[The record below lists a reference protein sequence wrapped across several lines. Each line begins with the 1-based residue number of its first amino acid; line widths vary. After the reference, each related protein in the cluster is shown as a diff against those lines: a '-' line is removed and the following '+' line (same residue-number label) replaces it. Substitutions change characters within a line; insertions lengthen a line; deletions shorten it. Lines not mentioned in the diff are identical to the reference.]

1 MNDAPKDA
9 GQGYPEAGRS
19 IMPASGNSIG
29 AVGSSYGSVDLGLS
43 ENEGNDLAVT
53 LRQYLHIVIKHRW
66 IILSCILAAMALG
79 AVKALITTPLYSSTV
94 RIQIDREP
102 TKLLEQ
108 GSAAPQE
115 EGGQDFLKTQFE
127 LLKSLGM
134 AERVASQLRLN
145 EDKEFLMGG
154 ASLSDLISG
163 LLSRSS
169 KQNTPSPADLQ
180 EKAIAIISSN
190 VDIKPVPGSRL
201 VDVTYFD
208 PYPAAAQRIA
218 KAYAEAY
225 VASTVDKRFQ
235 ANAYAKT
242 FLEDQIK
249 QLKLRL
255 EESEKASLEFAEK
268 EKIVEVNDKA
278 SIAENNL
285 AAANSALGQL
295 ISERIKNEQLWRQI
309 ESTSGI
315 NLPQFLTNKV
325 IEDLRSKRK
334 ELETEY
340 QENLGSFKPGYPV
353 MMQIANKI
361 KETDKQIATEVD
373 AVRKSHKAAFEAAL
387 GQEDEMKQRVEKLRE
402 EVLDLQ
408 KKSIQYNI
416 LKREVETNQ
425 GLYNNLLQRYKE
437 VDIAG
442 GSAASN
448 VFIVDRAGYP
458 KYPAIPNIPRTL
470 MVSFI
475 VGLVLGIGA
484 SYLIEMLDDRIRAP
498 EEIEQVSGLATL
510 GIIPRA
516 ASDDETGEALD
527 DPRSS
532 MSEAYR
538 SFATALQFATESGLP
553 RSISITSAGPG
564 EGKSTTVLAVARHFA
579 QMGLRVLLID
589 GDLRRPSLH
598 VKQRLDNSVG
608 LSNLLTGASL
618 PPEVIQKTDLP
629 NLAFIASGP
638 LPPNAADLLSG
649 TRIFSLISLGS
660 EVFDLIIFDSP
671 PLLGLADAQL
681 IGSATAAT
689 VFVVGAGEQRKGV
702 IRSALRR
709 LQLGRVKVAGAVLT
723 KFHAK
728 TVGYTYAYSYKY
740 GYSYGDEPYSY
751 SKSPVVAS
759 KGHRKLPGR
768 A

>member
-1 MNDAPKDA
+1 MNDAERDA
-9 GQGYPEAGRS
+9 IQGLPEAGRS
-19 IMPASGNSIG
+19 IMPVGGYAVGP
-29 AVGSSYGSVDLGLS
+29 VGSSYGPVDFGVS
-43 ENEGNDLAVT
+43 EVEGNDLAVT
-53 LRQYLHIVIKHRW
+53 IRKYLHVVLKHRW
-66 IILSCILAAMALG
+66 IILSCVLAVTALG

-102 TKLLEQ
+102 SKFLEQ
-108 GSAAPQE
+108 ASAAPQE

-127 LLKSLGM
+127 LLKSRGM

-145 EDKEFLMGG
+145 EDSEFLREGLSLGG
-154 ASLSDLISG
+154 FIRS
-163 LLSRSS
+163 LLSG
-169 KQNTPSPADLQ
+169 SPETHSPKEQQ
-180 EKAIAIISSN
+180 EKAITIISLN

-201 VDVTYFD
+201 VDVTYLA
-208 PYPAAAQRIA
+208 PLPADAQRIA
-218 KAYAEAY
+218 AAYADAY

-255 EESEKASLEFAEK
+255 EDSEKAALGFAEK

-285 AAANSALGQL
+285 AAANTALGQL
-295 ISERIKNEQLWRQI
+295 ISERIKSEQLWRQI
-309 ESTSGI
+309 ENTKGI

-325 IEDLRSKRK
+325 VEELRTKRK
-334 ELETEY
+334 ELDTQY
-340 QENLGSFKPGYPV
+340 QENLESFKPGYPV
-353 MMQIANKI
+353 MVQISNKI
-361 KETDKQIATEVD
+361 KELDKQIASEVD
-373 AVRKSHKAAFEAAL
+373 AIRKSHKAAFEAAL
-387 GQEDEMKQRVEKLRE
+387 GQENEMKQRVEKLRE
-402 EVLDLQ
+402 EVLELQ
-408 KKSIQYNI
+408 KKGIQYNI
-416 LKREVETNQ
+416 LKREVETNR

-448 VFIVDRAGYP
+448 VFIVDRAVFP
-458 KYPAIPNIPRTL
+458 LHPAIPNIPKTIF
-470 MVSFI
+470 VSLI
-475 VGLVLGIGA
+475 VGLLLGVGA
-484 SYLIEMLDDRIRAP
+484 SYLVEMLDDRIRAP

-510 GIIPRA
+510 GIIPR
-516 ASDDETGEALD
+516 SESEEETGEALR
-527 DPRSS
+527 DPRSAL
-532 MSEAYR
+532 SEAYR
-538 SFATALQFATESGLP
+538 SFATALQFSTDSGLP
-553 RSISITSAGPG
+553 RSISVTSAGPG
-564 EGKSTTVLAVARHFA
+564 EGKSTTVLAIARHFA

-598 VKQRLDNSVG
+598 IKQGLDNSIG

-671 PLLGLADAQL
+671 PVLGLADAQL
-681 IGSATAAT
+681 IGNATAAT
-689 VFVVGAGEQRKGV
+689 VFVVGAGDQRKGV

-709 LQLGRVKVAGAVLT
+709 LQLARVKVVGAILT

-728 TVGYTYAYSYKY
+728 TVGYAYAYSYKY
-740 GYSYGDEPYSY
+740 GYSYDEDQSYSY
-751 SKSPVVAS
+751 SKPAVAT
-759 KGHRKLPGR
+759 KEHRRLSGR
-768 A
+768 T

>member
-1 MNDAPKDA
+1 MEEWAAGMNDAPKDS

-19 IMPASGNSIG
+19 IMLTAGSSVGPVGNS
-29 AVGSSYGSVDLGLS
+29 YGPIDLGLS
-43 ENEGNDLAVT
+43 ETEENVLAVSI
-53 LRQYLHIVIKHRW
+53 RQYLHIVIKHRW
-66 IILSCILAAMALG
+66 IIVSCVLAATALG

-102 TKLLEQ
+102 SKLLEQ

-145 EDKEFLMGG
+145 EDQEFVREGT
-154 ASLSDLISG
+154 SLTGLIRG
-163 LLSRSS
+163 LLSTSS
-169 KQNTPSPADLQ
+169 EPKTPSPTDLQ
-180 EKAIAIISSN
+180 DKAIAIISAN
-190 VDIKPVPGSRL
+190 VEIKPVPGSRL

-208 PYPAAAQRIA
+208 PNPAEAQRIA

-225 VASTVDKRFQ
+225 VASTLDKRFQ

-255 EESEKASLEFAEK
+255 EDSEKASLDFAEK

-309 ESTSGI
+309 ENEPGI

-325 IEDLRSKRK
+325 IDDLRSKRK
-334 ELETEY
+334 ELEAGY
-340 QENLGSFKPGYPV
+340 QENLEKFKPGYPA
-353 MMQIANKI
+353 MMQAAGKI
-361 KETDKQIATEVD
+361 RELDKQIAAEVD

-387 GQEDEMKQRVEKLRE
+387 GQENEMIQRVEKLRE
-402 EVLDLQ
+402 EVLNLQ
-408 KKSIQYNI
+408 KESIQYNI

-448 VFIVDRAGYP
+448 VFIVDRAFYP
-458 KYPAIPNIPRTL
+458 KSPAIPNIPRTL
-470 MVSFI
+470 LVSFI
-475 VGLVLGIGA
+475 VGLVLGTGA
-484 SYLIEMLDDRIRAP
+484 SYLLEMLDDRIRAP

-516 ASDDETGEALD
+516 DPDDETGEALK

-538 SFATALQFATESGLP
+538 SFATALQFSTESGLP
-553 RSISITSAGPG
+553 RSISVTSAGPG

-598 VKQRLDNSVG
+598 IKQRLDNSIG

-638 LPPNAADLLSG
+638 LPPNAADLLAG

-660 EVFDLIIFDSP
+660 EVFDLIIFE
-671 PLLGLADAQL
+671 LAPASRACRCPTHRERDRRDCLRCRRGGAAQRHHPF
-681 IGSATAAT
+681 SAAPAAT
-689 VFVVGAGEQRKGV
+689 GAREGRRRGSNKIPRKDG
-702 IRSALRR
+702 RLYLR
-709 LQLGRVKVAGAVLT
+709 L
-723 KFHAK
+723 
-728 TVGYTYAYSYKY
+728 
-740 GYSYGDEPYSY
+740 
-751 SKSPVVAS
+751 
-759 KGHRKLPGR
+759 
-768 A
+768 